1 MRLNKNMFSLNIYK
15 NYKKNVTS
23 ASGNLNNISS
33 GLKLE
38 MAKNNP
44 GKIAQ
49 SESLKIQTISNSA
62 AQRNI
67 QNTVSMLQTVDTAM
81 QEINNNL
88 IRSKELSVQACNGTL
103 SEDDRKSIQDEI
115 NQINDNINYISNN
128 THFNGVKLLNGTGCV
143 DTMTGSFSGEG
154 IKIEKS
160 NLTII
165 GLGIKDLNVGTIKDA
180 SNSLNDIETAIGIV
194 SNARSKYGA
203 LQSTLETTQ
212 ENMNEINLTLKKS
225 QSKIADANVAEE
237 MVNLS
242 KSQIIIQSAA
252 ALMAQSNQL
261 PQDALQVLA
270 NIR

>member
-23 ASGNLNNISS
+23 ASENLNNISS

-62 AQRNI
+62 AERNV
-67 QNTVSMLQTVDTAM
+67 QNTVSMLQTADSAM

-88 IRSKELSVQACNGTL
+88 IRARELSVQACNGAL
-103 SEDDRKSIQDEI
+103 SEDDKKSIQDEI
-115 NQINDNINYISNN
+115 NQINENINYISNN
-128 THFNGVKLLNGTGCV
+128 TQFNGVKLLNGTGYV
-143 DTMTGSFSGEG
+143 NTMTGSFSGEETR
-154 IKIEKS
+154 IEKTD
-160 NLTII
+160 LTITA
-165 GLGIKDLNVGTIKDA
+165 LGIKGLNVETIKDA
-180 SNSLNDIETAIGIV
+180 SNSLGLIDIAIESV
-194 SNARSKYGA
+194 STARSKYGA
-203 LQSTLETTQ
+203 LQSALETAGD
-212 ENMNEINLTLKKS
+212 NMNEINISLKRS
-225 QSKIADANVAEE
+225 QSKIADANIAEE

-252 ALMAQSNQL
+252 ALMSQSNQL

-270 NIR
+270 NIK